1 MEISVH
7 NPDEGCEMI
16 GRKKKKIL
24 SDEELFNI
32 LLNEILD
39 YRAKKI
45 WERIKDM

>member
-1 MEISVH
+1 
-7 NPDEGCEMI
+7 MI
-16 GRKKKKIL
+16 GRKKKKVL